1 MSKNKS
7 RPKYR
12 SRMSAAIHETA
23 AGLHR
28 VGLVDKGTMREFD
41 ASCLTAV
48 EPLSARQIVAIRK
61 QAGVSQGVF
70 AHYLNVKPKLVSEWE
85 RGEKRPSG
93 PSLKLLSIV
102 KTRDLTRSRDI
113 HRYFA
118 IATGS
123 LNNSVTLPDRMRSP
137 SAPSPR
143 MSLTNSR
150 TISRLRISCG

>member
-1 MSKNKS
+1 
-7 RPKYR
+7 
-12 SRMSAAIHETA
+12 MSAAIHETA

-28 VGLVDKGTMREFD
+28 VGLIDKGTMREFD

-102 KTRDLTRSRDI
+102 KTRGLDS
-113 HRYFA
+113 
-118 IATGS
+118 IA
-123 LNNSVTLPDRMRSP
+123 
-137 SAPSPR
+137 
-143 MSLTNSR
+143 
-150 TISRLRISCG
+150 